1 MNDAQ
6 PTTESPPIF
15 TVLLI
20 GACIY
25 IAIVTQL
32 GKNTLANTL
41 FYITLSPGLV
51 EIRQGEVWRLIS
63 PILLHFGWVHLL
75 FNLINF
81 FVLGR
86 IFEALKGNLA
96 FLLVILVMGIASN
109 LAQYLWQGPLFGGLS
124 GVIYGLLGYFWFYG
138 KFKPRAA
145 VRLPSGMVWL
155 MLIWFFLCWVGV
167 IPNVANMAH
176 TVGLLIGM
184 AIGFVEAHWND
195 PRFDH

>member
-51 EIRQGEVWRLIS
+51 DIRQGEVWRLIS
-63 PILLHFGWVHLL
+63 PILLHFGWMHLL
-75 FNLINF
+75 FNLI
-81 FVLGR
+81 L
-86 IFEALKGNLA
+86 
-96 FLLVILVMGIASN
+96 
-109 LAQYLWQGPLFGGLS
+109 
-124 GVIYGLLGYFWFYG
+124 
-138 KFKPRAA
+138 
-145 VRLPSGMVWL
+145 
-155 MLIWFFLCWVGV
+155 
-167 IPNVANMAH
+167 
-176 TVGLLIGM
+176 
-184 AIGFVEAHWND
+184 
-195 PRFDH
+195 